1 LSSRASSSSTSA
13 SPRCSSLCSSACVS
27 ASTGSCSALMCALD
41 GWRTSRHAAPM
52 ESMRVCSG
60 SGVLKSSAAKSGGPA
75 RHIRRVTAVT
85 EDGETTTTPRPG
97 QICGRVA
104 LQYLSQYLA
113 NIYSDDKKNGF
124 NTMSRRAIF
133 AGLRRPG
140 AGRWCGPD
148 GADPSP
154 RSASGTH
161 ARRGRLFIFGK
172 PATGPDGEAYYSE
185 EGCAQGDPL
194 GPFLPVVCRL
204 PLVAAAA
211 AGGAPGHADICLPRR
226 HLR

>member
-97 QICGRVA
+97 QICAEWLCNTCLSIWQIFTQTTRRTASTRCRGGR
-104 LQYLSQYLA
+104 S
-113 NIYSDDKKNGF
+113 SPGC
-124 NTMSRRAIF
+124 
-133 AGLRRPG
+133 AGLAQVGG
-140 AGRWCGPD
+140 AGRTELIHPRGPPLVRTR
-148 GADPSP
+148 GAAASSS
-154 RSASGTH
+154 SASPPP
-161 ARRGRLFIFGK
+161 ARWGGLLLRGGLR
-172 PATGPDGEAYYSE
+172 
-185 EGCAQGDPL
+185 
-194 GPFLPVVCRL
+194 
-204 PLVAAAA
+204 
-211 AGGAPGHADICLPRR
+211 AG
-226 HLR
+226 

>member
-75 RHIRRVTAVT
+75 RHIRRVTAGRWT
-85 EDGETTTTPRPG
+85 NHHHNAPWANLR
-97 QICGRVA
+97 RVA

>member
-1 LSSRASSSSTSA
+1 MSSRASSSSTSA

-75 RHIRRVTAVT
+75 RHIAPWAKPPPQRAL
-85 EDGETTTTPRPG
+85 GKFAHKFG
-97 QICGRVA
+97 GRVA
-104 LQYLSQYLA
+104 LHTCLSIWQ
-113 NIYSDDKKNGF
+113 IF
-124 NTMSRRAIF
+124 TQTTRRTASTRCRGGRSSPGC
-133 AGLRRPG
+133 AGLAQVGG
-140 AGRWCGPD
+140 AGRTD

>member
-140 AGRWCGPD
+140 ALW
-148 GADPSP
+148 
-154 RSASGTH
+154 
-161 ARRGRLFIFGK
+161 RR
-172 PATGPDGEAYYSE
+172 
-185 EGCAQGDPL
+185 
-194 GPFLPVVCRL
+194 
-204 PLVAAAA
+204 
-211 AGGAPGHADICLPRR
+211 
-226 HLR
+226 